1 MDREVVVAIDFG
13 VECITAKWRIGPQQG
28 AESGWEAPVRMPGGR
43 AFWETEDGHA
53 FILEVLAVT
62 HFPNVDVLM
71 LTLPDRDC
79 DAHRSR
85 LEQAY
90 TGLHEVRNTECRSQR
105 LTVQVRRVA
114 VVPQPLQDEP
124 AGDRSCSVRT

>member
-1 MDREVVVAIDFG
+1 MAREVVVAIDFG
-13 VECITAKWRIGPQQG
+13 VECITAKWGIGTQQG
-28 AESGWEAPVRMPGGR
+28 AESCWEAPARMPGGP

-71 LTLPDRDC
+71 LTLPDRDA
-79 DAHRSR
+79 DAHRTR

-105 LTVQVRRVA
+105 LNVQVRRVA
-114 VVPQPLQDEP
+114 VMPQPLQ
-124 AGDRSCSVRT
+124 A